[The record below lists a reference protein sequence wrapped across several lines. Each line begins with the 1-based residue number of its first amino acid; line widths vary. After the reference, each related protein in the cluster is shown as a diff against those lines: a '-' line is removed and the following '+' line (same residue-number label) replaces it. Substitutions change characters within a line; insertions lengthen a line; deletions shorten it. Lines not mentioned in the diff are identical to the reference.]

1 MCQEHKMETIQ
12 DGRFAYHQCSVCG
25 KITDIIYLGP
35 KPESEWEEELLG
47 L

>member
-1 MCQEHKMETIQ
+1 MCKEHKMETLQ

-25 KITDIIYLGP
+25 QITNVIYLGP
-35 KPESEWEEELLG
+35 KEESESNEDFLG